1 MSVDTTLCDGRGWV
15 RQALEEMD
23 PGFTFALRGGWPRT
37 NVEGDAV
44 FFGEHSNTS
53 TDLAVVDEVSYFVVV
68 RCEDWDRLWELT
80 EAVNEALLGLGLRRQ
95 YTSPDE
101 FDEGFY
107 TKTLRFG
114 RRVDKRGMRLIN

>member
-1 MSVDTTLCDGRGWV
+1 MGTEMTLCNGRGWV

-23 PGFTFALRGGWPRT
+23 PGFPFTLRSGWPASE
-37 NVEGDAV
+37 VEGEAV

-53 TDLAVVDEVSYFVVV
+53 TDLAVVDEISYFVVL
-68 RCEDWDRLWELT
+68 RAEDWDRLWELT

-101 FDEGFY
+101 FDEGRY

-114 RRVDKRGMRLIN
+114 RRVDKRSMRLID